1 MKVLFSEGHVS
12 RVMLVRVL
20 PGGDIIEGIEKACN
34 DKKIRCG
41 AITSCIGS
49 LQKASLLVTVPLN
62 NKIGAGYSEPRSID
76 GPLELISGQGTI
88 GEDDGA
94 VFVHIHGLVSD
105 KDGNVYGG
113 HLIKGENLV
122 LITAEIMIS
131 AVEGIQMRKVYNSEV
146 DMKILN
152 MSW

>member
-1 MKVLFSEGHVS
+1 M
-12 RVMLVRVL
+12 RRYN
-20 PGGDIIEGIEKACN
+20 I
-34 DKKIRCG
+34 
-41 AITSCIGS
+41 CIGS

-76 GPLELISGQGTI
+76 GPLELISGHGAI

-113 HLIKGENLV
+113 I
-122 LITAEIMIS
+122 
-131 AVEGIQMRKVYNSEV
+131 
-146 DMKILN
+146 
-152 MSW
+152 